1 MSDNLD
7 NAMRVM
13 ADQSRQIDRLRAA
26 LVAAMEIVHNERRRI
41 TPYDGEPLPVR
52 LCDIQRITQLNTI
65 IAQADAALGRIG
77 NAHPRRF
84 VFLQRRDAAM
94 GLTRP
99 AEE

>member
-13 ADQSRQIDRLRAA
+13 ADQSRQIGKAR
-26 LVAAMEIVHNERRRI
+26 
-41 TPYDGEPLPVR
+41 
-52 LCDIQRITQLNTI
+52 
-65 IAQADAALGRIG
+65 
-77 NAHPRRF
+77 
-84 VFLQRRDAAM
+84 AAM